1 MNKDQLL
8 GTIKSKG
15 LTVTAVLKKV
25 NDDGI
30 NLAPS
35 TFYKGLRDERPFK
48 TNEIKALVKVI
59 PLTRSE
65 TMDIFLQSKCPKRHA
80 KEAS

>member
-48 TNEIKALVKVI
+48 TNEIKALAKVI

-65 TMDIFLQSKCPKRHA
+65 TMDIFFTIEVS
-80 KEAS
+80 

>member
-35 TFYKGLRDERPFK
+35 TF
-48 TNEIKALVKVI
+48 
-59 PLTRSE
+59 TRGCEMNAPSRQ
-65 TMDIFLQSKCPKRHA
+65 MKLKL
-80 KEAS
+80 